1 MDELILVSYLSGFAA
16 ALVFALMERP
26 ASPWPTDFIVAALV
40 ALWPVSAVVAVGASV
55 YRTIPRR
62 P

>member
-1 MDELILVSYLSGFAA
+1 MVELILVSYVSGFAA
-16 ALVFALMERP
+16 ALVFALLERP
-26 ASPWPTDFIVAALV
+26 PSPWPSDFIVAALV
-40 ALWPVSAVVAVGASV
+40 ALWPVSAVVAVGAGV